1 MMAGRV
7 FGTDKEG
14 RAIRAY
20 TIGTDKLRAVIL
32 DYGATVQS
40 LFVRGA
46 DGKERDIVL
55 GYDNAEGY
63 IAGEQYF
70 GATIGRVANRIA
82 GAEFELNGRK
92 YELAK
97 NERDY
102 NSHGGIV
109 GFDKRIWD
117 ALDSGSDYVRMHYR
131 SPDGEEGFPGTLD
144 VDVTFSI
151 EGESLVIT
159 YEAVTDKD
167 TILNLTN
174 HSYFNL
180 DGGGSVEEQLLMIR
194 ADTFTE
200 IDEAIL
206 PTGRILP
213 VKDTALDFREEK
225 PIGKDVDRNAPYMA
239 AGAGYDHNFVIAD
252 ECRSGQIPFAAAF
265 SSKSGIRMTCFTD
278 QPGVQLYTPDY
289 ISETAKGGKAPG
301 RRPAFCLET
310 QHFADAV
317 HHPHFPSIVLEAG
330 ERFCSC
336 TRFCFDVPIEGEAG

>member
-1 MMAGRV
+1 MIIRE
-7 FGTDKEG
+7 FGKNKEG
-14 RAIRAY
+14 RTVHACEIANDE
-20 TIGTDKLRAVIL
+20 IRAVIL

-40 LFVRGA
+40 LFVRDA
-46 DGKERDIVL
+46 RGKERDIVL

-63 IAGEQYF
+63 AAGEQYY

-82 GAEFELNGRK
+82 HAEFELNGRK
-92 YELAK
+92 YTLAK

-102 NSHGGIV
+102 NSHGGWV
-109 GFDKRIWD
+109 GFDKRIWEV
-117 ALDSGSDYVRMHYR
+117 ADSGPDFVRMHYT

-144 VDVTFSI
+144 VDVTFSV
-151 EGESLVIT
+151 EGASLGIL

-180 DGGGSVEEQLLMIR
+180 DGCEDCVETVEDQMLRIN
-194 ADTFTE
+194 ADSFTE

-213 VKDTALDFREEK
+213 VAGTALDFRDFK
-225 PIGKDVDRNAPYMA
+225 PIGNDIESKDPYLA
-239 AGAGYDHNFVIAD
+239 EGAGYDHNFVINDA
-252 ECRSGQIPFAAAF
+252 CRTGEVPFAEVY
-265 SSKSGIRMTCFTD
+265 SQKSGIRMECFTD
-278 QPGVQLYTPDY
+278 QPGVQLYTPDF
-289 ISETAKGGKAPG
+289 ISEPGKGGRAPG

-317 HHPHFPSIVLEAG
+317 HQPHFPSIVLKTG
-330 ERFCSC
+330 ERFRSR
-336 TRFCFDVPIEGEAG
+336 TRFCFEVRR